1 MFMLSPNKIYV
12 NAYFFMSE
20 TIIYLGD
27 SMDYVIVLERTIL
40 FYIIITLLYRFM
52 GKREIGQLGIVDLI
66 VSILIAELAA
76 ISIDNREESIFLSII
91 PIVVLVLIQIGM
103 SYLSLKY
110 AKVRDAFDGTP
121 SVMINRGVVNFKEM
135 VRQRYNLDDLLTQ
148 LREQHIRTIE
158 EVDYAVLESSGKL
171 SVFKKEGS
179 QFGDYPLPLIL
190 DGVIQS
196 ETLAQIKKS
205 EKWLNKTLKEEQV
218 SLDNIFY
225 AFYKDK
231 GLYLIK
237 KSDLDQ

>member
-1 MFMLSPNKIYV
+1 
-12 NAYFFMSE
+12 
-20 TIIYLGD
+20 
-27 SMDYVIVLERTIL
+27 MDYIIVLGRTVL
-40 FYIIITLLYRFM
+40 FYVIITLLYRFM

-76 ISIDNREESIFLSII
+76 ISIENRDESMLFSII
-91 PIVVLVLIQIGM
+91 PIIALVLIQIGM
-103 SYLSLKY
+103 SYVSLKY

-171 SVFKKEGS
+171 SVFKKNDNK
-179 QFGDYPLPLIL
+179 FGDYPLPLIL

-196 ETLAQIKKS
+196 ETLTQIKKS
-205 EKWLNKTLKEEQV
+205 EKWINKTLKEENV
-218 SLDNIFY
+218 SLENVFY

-231 GLYLIK
+231 GLYIIK
-237 KSDLDQ
+237 HTDLNK